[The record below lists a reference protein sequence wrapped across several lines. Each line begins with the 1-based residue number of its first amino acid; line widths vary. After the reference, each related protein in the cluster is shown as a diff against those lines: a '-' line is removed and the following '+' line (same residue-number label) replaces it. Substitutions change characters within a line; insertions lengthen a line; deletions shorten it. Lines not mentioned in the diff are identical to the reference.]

1 MAKRFEGQ
9 VALVTGGAN
18 GIGRAS
24 AIKFAEQG
32 ARVAVLDIEEQ
43 PLAETAQLI
52 RDAGGTVLSVVTN
65 MLDRADVEEAINKVE
80 RELGSIDILLNN
92 VGQTARK
99 NASEFLDSVPE
110 TWDFVID
117 INLKTTFFVSWLVAK
132 GMKERGFGRIV
143 NISSDSTLIGE
154 KTIVDYVA
162 AKSGVSGFT
171 RGLAR
176 ELAGFGI
183 NVNAVAPGVTNTRGP
198 KQLPKEVYDAAVKE
212 IPIGHFA
219 EPEDIA
225 NAITFLASPEARC
238 ITGQMLVV
246 NGGRIFY

>member
-1 MAKRFEGQ
+1 MTQRFEGR

-24 AIKFAEQG
+24 ALKFAEQG
-32 ARVAVLDIEEQ
+32 AKVAILDIEDG
-43 PLAETAQLI
+43 PLNETA
-52 RDAGGTVLSVVTN
+52 
-65 MLDRADVEEAINKVE
+65 EAIRAAGAEVLPIVTDMRD
-80 RELGSIDILLNN
+80 REAVKSAIDKASGDLGPIDILLNN

-99 NASEFLDSVPE
+99 NATEFLDSVPE
-110 TWDFVID
+110 TWDFVVD
-117 INLKTTFFVSWLVAK
+117 LNLMVTFYVSWLVAP
-132 GMKERGFGRIV
+132 GMRDRKFGRIV

-162 AKSGVSGFT
+162 AKSGVTGFT

-176 ELAGFGI
+176 ELAPFGI

-198 KQLPKEVYDAAVKE
+198 KQLPKEVYDAAVRE

-225 NAITFLASPEARC
+225 NAVSFLASQEARC
-238 ITGQMLVV
+238 ITGQLLVV

>member
-65 MLDRADVEEAINKVE
+65 MLDRAAVEEAINKVE

>member
-65 MLDRADVEEAINKVE
+65 MLDRAAVEEAINKVE
-80 RELGSIDILLNN
+80 RELGNIDILLNN

-225 NAITFLASPEARC
+225 NAITFLASPDARC

>member
-1 MAKRFEGQ
+1 MANRFDGR

-32 ARVAVLDIEEQ
+32 AKVAILDIEEE
-43 PLAETAQLI
+43 PLAETAATI
-52 RDAGGTVLSVVTN
+52 RDAGGAVMTVDTN
-65 MLDRADVEEAINKVE
+65 MRDREAVKASIEKVE
-80 RELGSIDILLNN
+80 SELGPIDILLNN

-99 NASEFLDSVPE
+99 NSSEFLDSVPE
-110 TWDFVID
+110 TWDFVVD
-117 INLKTTFFVSWLVAK
+117 LNLMVTFYVSWIVAK

-143 NISSDSTLIGE
+143 NISSDSTMVGE

-162 AKSGVSGFT
+162 AKSGVTGFT

-176 ELAGFGI
+176 ELAPFGI

-198 KQLPKEVYDAAVKE
+198 KQLAKEVYDAAVKE
-212 IPIGHFA
+212 IPLGHFA

-225 NAITFLASPEARC
+225 NAITFLASQEARC
-238 ITGQMLVV
+238 ITGQMLTV
-246 NGGRIFY
+246 NGGRVFY

>member
-1 MAKRFEGQ
+1 MTRFEGRT
-9 VALVTGGAN
+9 ALVTGGAN

-32 ARVAVLDIEEQ
+32 ARVGILDIEEG
-43 PLAETAQLI
+43 PLAETADAI
-52 RDAGGTVLSVVTN
+52 RAAGGTVLPVVTD
-65 MLDRADVEEAINKVE
+65 MRDRAAVKAAIEKVE
-80 RELGSIDILLNN
+80 AELGPIDLLLNN

-117 INLKTTFFVSWLVAK
+117 LNLMVTFYVSWTVAK
-132 GMKERGFGRIV
+132 GMKDRGFGRIV

-154 KTIVDYVA
+154 RSIVDYVA

-176 ELAGFGI
+176 ELAPFGI

-198 KQLPKEVYDAAVKE
+198 KQLPKDVYDAALAE
-212 IPIGHFA
+212 IPIGHLA

-225 NAITFLASPEARC
+225 NAITFLASQEARC
-238 ITGQMLVV
+238 ITGQMLTV

>member
-1 MAKRFEGQ
+1 MTRFEGRT
-9 VALVTGGAN
+9 ALVTGGAN

-24 AIKFAEQG
+24 AIAFAEQG
-32 ARVAVLDIEEQ
+32 ARVGILDIEEG
-43 PLAETAQLI
+43 PLTETAEAI
-52 RDAGGTVLSVVTN
+52 RAKGGRVVTVVTD
-65 MLDRADVEEAINKVE
+65 MRDRAAVKAAIGQVEA
-80 RELGSIDILLNN
+80 ELGPIDLLLNN

-110 TWDFVID
+110 TWDFVVD
-117 INLKTTFFVSWLVAK
+117 LNLMVTFYVTWTVAK

-143 NISSDSTLIGE
+143 NISSDSTLVGE
-154 KTIVDYVA
+154 RSIVDYVA

-176 ELAGFGI
+176 ELAPFGI
-183 NVNAVAPGVTNTRGP
+183 TVNAVAPGVTNTRGP
-198 KQLPKEVYDAAVKE
+198 KQLPKEVYDAALAE
-212 IPIGHFA
+212 IPLGHLA

-225 NAITFLASPEARC
+225 NAITFLASQEARC
-238 ITGQMLVV
+238 ITGQMLTV

>member
-1 MAKRFEGQ
+1 MINRFEGR

-24 AIKFAEQG
+24 AIKFAQQG
-32 ARVAVLDIEEQ
+32 AKVAILDIEDG
-43 PLAETAQLI
+43 PLAETAELI
-52 RDAGGTVLSVVTN
+52 RASGGEVLPIVTN
-65 MLDRADVEEAINKVE
+65 MRDREAVKAAVEKAGID
-80 RELGSIDILLNN
+80 LGPIDILLNN

-99 NASEFLDSVPE
+99 NASEFLASVPE
-110 TWDFVID
+110 TWDFVVD
-117 INLKTTFFVSWLVAK
+117 LNLMVTMYTTWLVAP
-132 GMKERGFGRIV
+132 GMRDRKFGKV
-143 NISSDSTLIGE
+143 VSISSDSTLIGD
-154 KTIVDYVA
+154 KNIVDYAA
-162 AKSGVSGFT
+162 AKSGVTGFT

-176 ELAGFGI
+176 ELAPYGI

-198 KQLPKEVYDAAVKE
+198 KQLPKETYEQALKE

-225 NAITFLASPEARC
+225 DSITFLASQEARC
-238 ITGQMLVV
+238 ITGQLLVV

>member
-1 MAKRFEGQ
+1 MTQRFEGR

-24 AIKFAEQG
+24 ALKFAEQG
-32 ARVAVLDIEEQ
+32 AKVAILDIEDG
-43 PLAETAQLI
+43 PLNETAEAVRAAGAEVLPI
-52 RDAGGTVLSVVTN
+52 VTDMRD
-65 MLDRADVEEAINKVE
+65 REAVKSAIDKASGD
-80 RELGSIDILLNN
+80 LGPIDILLNN

-99 NASEFLDSVPE
+99 NATEFLDSVPE
-110 TWDFVID
+110 TWDFVVD
-117 INLKTTFFVSWLVAK
+117 LNLMVTFYVSWLVAP
-132 GMKERGFGRIV
+132 GMRDRKFGRIV

-162 AKSGVSGFT
+162 AKSGVTGFT

-176 ELAGFGI
+176 ELAPFGI

-198 KQLPKEVYDAAVKE
+198 KQLPKEVYDAAVRE

-225 NAITFLASPEARC
+225 NAVSFLASQEARC
-238 ITGQMLVV
+238 ITGQLLVV

>member
-1 MAKRFEGQ
+1 MTQRFEGR

-24 AIKFAEQG
+24 ALKFAEQG
-32 ARVAVLDIEEQ
+32 AKVAILDIEDG
-43 PLAETAQLI
+43 PLGESA
-52 RDAGGTVLSVVTN
+52 
-65 MLDRADVEEAINKVE
+65 EAIRAAGAEVLPIVTDMRD
-80 RELGSIDILLNN
+80 REAVKSSIEKASGDLGPIDILLNN

-110 TWDFVID
+110 TWDFVVD
-117 INLKTTFFVSWLVAK
+117 LNLMVTFYVSWLVAP
-132 GMKERGFGRIV
+132 GMRDRKFGRIV

-162 AKSGVSGFT
+162 AKSGVTGFT

-176 ELAGFGI
+176 ELAPFGI

-198 KQLPKEVYDAAVKE
+198 KQLPKEVYDAAVRE

-225 NAITFLASPEARC
+225 NAVSFLASQEARC
-238 ITGQMLVV
+238 ITGQLLVV

>member
-1 MAKRFEGQ
+1 MADRFGGRI
-9 VALVTGGAN
+9 ALVTGGAN

-24 AIKFAEQG
+24 ARKFAQQG
-32 ARVAVLDIEEQ
+32 ARVAVLDIEEG
-43 PLAETAQLI
+43 PLAETAELI
-52 RDAGGTVLSVVTN
+52 RAEGGEALPIVTDMRDREAVKAAVDKAGR
-65 MLDRADVEEAINKVE
+65 D
-80 RELGSIDILLNN
+80 LGPIDILLNN

-99 NASEFLDSVPE
+99 NATEFLDSVPA
-110 TWDFVID
+110 TWDFVVD
-117 INLKTTFFVSWLVAK
+117 LNLMVTFYVSWLVAP
-132 GMKERGFGRIV
+132 GMRERRFGKIV

-154 KTIVDYVA
+154 RSIVDYVA

-176 ELAGFGI
+176 ELAPHGI

-198 KQLPKEVYDAAVKE
+198 KQLPKEVYEAALRE

-225 NAITFLASPEARC
+225 NGIAFLASEEARC
-238 ITGQMLVV
+238 ITGQMLVI

>member
-1 MAKRFEGQ
+1 MINRFEGR

-32 ARVAVLDIEEQ
+32 AKVAILDIEEET
-43 PLAETAQLI
+43 LGETAEAI
-52 RDAGGTVLSVVTN
+52 RAAGGIALAIVTN
-65 MLDRADVEEAINKVE
+65 MRNRETAKAAIEKAE
-80 RELGSIDILLNN
+80 GELGPIDILLNN

-99 NASEFLDSVPE
+99 NATEFLDSVPE
-110 TWDFVID
+110 TWDFVVD
-117 INLKTTFFVSWLVAK
+117 LNLMVTLYVSWLVAK
-132 GMKERGFGRIV
+132 GMKERGFGRII

-154 KTIVDYVA
+154 RTIVDYVA

-176 ELAGFGI
+176 ELAPFGI

-198 KQLPKEVYDAAVKE
+198 KQLPKDVYEAALAD

-225 NAITFLASPEARC
+225 NAITFLASQEARC
-238 ITGQMLVV
+238 ITGQMLTV

>member
-1 MAKRFEGQ
+1 MTKRFEGHI
-9 VALVTGGAN
+9 ALVTGGAN

-24 AIKFAEQG
+24 AIKFAEGG
-32 ARVAVLDIEEQ
+32 AHVAILDIEDG
-43 PLAETAQLI
+43 PLEDTARAI
-52 RDAGGTVLSVVTN
+52 RAAGGTVLPIVTD
-65 MLDRADVEEAINKVE
+65 MRDRAAVKAAIARVEQ
-80 RELGSIDILLNN
+80 ELGPVDILLNN

-110 TWDFVID
+110 TWDFVVD
-117 INLKTTFFVSWLVAK
+117 LNLMVTLYVSWLVAK

-154 KTIVDYVA
+154 RTIVDYVA

-176 ELAGFGI
+176 ELAPFGI

-198 KQLPKEVYDAAVKE
+198 KQLPKEVYEAALAE
-212 IPIGHFA
+212 IPTGHFA

>member
-1 MAKRFEGQ
+1 MSKRFEGR

-24 AIKFAEQG
+24 AMKFAQQG
-32 ARVAVLDIEEQ
+32 AKVAILDIEDG
-43 PLAETAQLI
+43 PLGETAEAI
-52 RDAGGTVLSVVTN
+52 RSVGAEVLPLVTN
-65 MLDRADVEEAINKVE
+65 MRDRDAVKASIEKASAD
-80 RELGSIDILLNN
+80 LGPVDILLNN

-110 TWDFVID
+110 TWEFVVD
-117 INLKTTFFVSWLVAK
+117 LNLMVTFYVSWLIAP
-132 GMKERGFGRIV
+132 GMRDRKFGRIV

-162 AKSGVSGFT
+162 AKSGVTGFT

-176 ELAGFGI
+176 ELAPFGI

-198 KQLPKEVYDAAVKE
+198 KQLPKEVYDAAVRE

-225 NAITFLASPEARC
+225 NAITFLASEEARC
-238 ITGQMLVV
+238 ITGQLLVV